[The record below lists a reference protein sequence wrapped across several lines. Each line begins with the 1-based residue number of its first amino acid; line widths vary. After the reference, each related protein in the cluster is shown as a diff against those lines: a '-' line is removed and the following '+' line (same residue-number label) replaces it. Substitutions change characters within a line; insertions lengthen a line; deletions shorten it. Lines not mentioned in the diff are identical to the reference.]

1 MSRNMALG
9 RGYMAMSQRAPPEFK
24 LDENLKESRFNSKHR
39 LVNCLSVTS
48 LEQPLLC
55 TPALLSQYRG
65 LLYEP
70 IVPSPQPK
78 RGAWQ
83 IVKWKHAHGTA
94 KVHGNGALAGTC
106 SYGVRTSGRSHGA
119 KE

>member
-1 MSRNMALG
+1 MALG
-9 RGYMAMSQRAPPEFK
+9 RGYMAMSQREPPEFK
-24 LDENLKESRFNSKHR
+24 LDENLKESRFNSKDR

-48 LEQPLLC
+48 PEQSLLC
-55 TPALLSQYRG
+55 TPTLLSQYRG

-70 IVPSPQPK
+70 IEPSVCGIPQPK

-83 IVKWKHAHGTA
+83 IVKWEHAHGTA